1 MYNFFSYYPI
11 LFNYQ
16 FPIFN
21 YYSYLCTR
29 NKLKR
34 SMINRELIR
43 IKLVQVLY
51 SYIQKGTHNPDVAEK
66 ELQLSLD
73 KAYDLYNYLLMLL
86 VEVSRMSV
94 RMLEVHEK
102 RSKKLKDGIKWSHKF
117 VDNRF
122 IIQLESNR
130 QLRDYCSE
138 HELSWADH
146 EIFVRD
152 LYNKVEASEFYK
164 QYMESETSSYEE
176 DREVWRLI
184 YRNLICNNE
193 ELSDLLEDTNVYWN
207 DDKTIVDTFVLK
219 TINRFSENSTSTWPL
234 MPEYKSDAD
243 LDFAKKLLY
252 RAIMGQ
258 EHFNELISSTTRKW
272 DFKRIALMDRI
283 ILQLGLAEIL
293 TFPNIPL
300 SVSINE
306 YVDIAKMY
314 STPKSDKYINA
325 TLDAIAKKLL
335 AEGKLVK
342 EETTNQ

>member
-1 MYNFFSYYPI
+1 
-11 LFNYQ
+11 
-16 FPIFN
+16 
-21 YYSYLCTR
+21 
-29 NKLKR
+29 
-34 SMINRELIR
+34 MINRELIR

-51 SYIQKGTHNPDVAEK
+51 SYLQKGTHNPDVAEK
-66 ELQLSLD
+66 ELLLSLD

-94 RMLEVHEK
+94 RMLEVYEK
-102 RSKKLKDGIKWSHKF
+102 RSKKLKDGIKWSHRF

-138 HELSWADH
+138 HDLSWADH
-146 EIFVRD
+146 EAFVRD

-164 QYMESETSSYEE
+164 DYMASETTSYEM

-184 YRNLICNNE
+184 YRHLIVGNE
-193 ELSDLLEDTNVYWN
+193 ELSDLLEDTNINWN

-219 TINRFSENSTSTWPL
+219 TINRFTENTTSTFPL

-252 RAIMGQ
+252 RAIVGQ
-258 EHFNELISSTTRKW
+258 EHYGELISGTTRKW
-272 DFKRIALMDRI
+272 DFKRIALMDRV
-283 ILQLGLAEIL
+283 ILQLGLAEIT
-293 TFPNIPL
+293 TFPSIPL

-325 TLDAIAKKLL
+325 TLDTIAKRLIE
-335 AEGKLVK
+335 EGKLTK
-342 EETTNQ
+342 DTRQTIEN

>member
-1 MYNFFSYYPI
+1 
-11 LFNYQ
+11 
-16 FPIFN
+16 
-21 YYSYLCTR
+21 
-29 NKLKR
+29 
-34 SMINRELIR
+34 MINRELIR

-51 SYIQKGTHNPDVAEK
+51 SYLQKGTHNPDVAEK
-66 ELQLSLD
+66 ELLLSLD

-94 RMLEVHEK
+94 RMLEVYEK
-102 RSKKLKDGIKWSHKF
+102 RSKKLKDGIKWSHRF

-138 HELSWADH
+138 HDLSWADH
-146 EIFVRD
+146 EAFVRD

-164 QYMESETSSYEE
+164 DYMASETTSYEM

-184 YRNLICNNE
+184 YRHLIVGNE
-193 ELSDLLEDTNVYWN
+193 ELSDLLEDTNIYWN

-219 TINRFSENSTSTWPL
+219 TINRFTENTTSTFPL

-252 RAIMGQ
+252 RAIVGQ
-258 EHFNELISSTTRKW
+258 EHYGELISGTTRKW
-272 DFKRIALMDRI
+272 DFKRIALMDRV
-283 ILQLGLAEIL
+283 ILQLGLAEIT
-293 TFPNIPL
+293 TFPSIPL

-325 TLDAIAKKLL
+325 TLDTIAKRLIE
-335 AEGKLVK
+335 EGKLTK
-342 EETTNQ
+342 DIPTDN

>member
-1 MYNFFSYYPI
+1 
-11 LFNYQ
+11 
-16 FPIFN
+16 
-21 YYSYLCTR
+21 
-29 NKLKR
+29 
-34 SMINRELIR
+34 MINRELIR
-43 IKLVQVLY
+43 IKIVQVLY

-66 ELQLSLD
+66 ELLLSLD

-146 EIFVRD
+146 ETFVRD
-152 LYNKVEASEFYK
+152 LYNIIEGSDFYK
-164 QYMESETSSYEE
+164 DYMESETSSYDE

-184 YRNLICNNE
+184 YRHLICNNE
-193 ELSDLLEDTNVYWN
+193 ALSDLLEDKNVYWN

-219 TINRFSENSTSTWPL
+219 TINRFTENSTSTQPL

-258 EHFNELISSTTRKW
+258 EHYSELISSTTRKW
-272 DFKRIALMDRI
+272 EFKRIALMDRI
-283 ILQLGLAEIL
+283 ILQLGLAEIT

-306 YVDIAKMY
+306 YVEIAKMY

-325 TLDAIAKKLL
+325 TLDTIAKKLME
-335 AEGKLVK
+335 EGKLVK
-342 EETTNQ
+342 EETPS

>member
-1 MYNFFSYYPI
+1 
-11 LFNYQ
+11 
-16 FPIFN
+16 
-21 YYSYLCTR
+21 
-29 NKLKR
+29 
-34 SMINRELIR
+34 MINRELIR

-51 SYIQKGTHNPDVAEK
+51 SYLQKGTHNPDVAEK
-66 ELQLSLD
+66 ELLLSLD

-94 RMLEVHEK
+94 RMLEVYEK
-102 RSKKLKDGIKWSHKF
+102 RSKKLKDGIKWSHRF

-138 HELSWADH
+138 HDLSWADH
-146 EIFVRD
+146 EAFVRD

-164 QYMESETSSYEE
+164 DYMASETTSYEM

-184 YRNLICNNE
+184 YRHLIVGNE
-193 ELSDLLEDTNVYWN
+193 ELSDLLEDTNIYWN

-219 TINRFSENSTSTWPL
+219 TINRFTENTTSTFPL

-252 RAIMGQ
+252 RAIVGQ
-258 EHFNELISSTTRKW
+258 EHYGELISGTTRKW
-272 DFKRIALMDRI
+272 DFKRIALMDRV
-283 ILQLGLAEIL
+283 ILQLGLAEIT
-293 TFPNIPL
+293 TFPSIPL

-335 AEGKLVK
+335 EEGKLVK